1 MSEIY
6 AMRRA
11 NGDWFAL
18 EGHGRL
24 RVPLFHTSQ
33 DAMMARSHN
42 CEMMLFKPVA
52 LDACLLREIVPGSA
66 GIYVEFCMVNDPFT
80 SLSLGSVVKHS
91 ELVLLMNNPIEGQTI
106 PHEANGSAVSSISTP
121 PQSEWWN

>member
-18 EGHGRL
+18 EGHGRV
-24 RVPLFHTSQ
+24 RVPLFHTSR

-42 CEMMLFKPVA
+42 FEMMLFKPVA

-80 SLSLGSVVKHS
+80 SLSRGSVVEHS

-106 PHEANGSAVSSISTP
+106 PHEANGSPVSSISTP
-121 PQSEWWN
+121 LQSEWWN